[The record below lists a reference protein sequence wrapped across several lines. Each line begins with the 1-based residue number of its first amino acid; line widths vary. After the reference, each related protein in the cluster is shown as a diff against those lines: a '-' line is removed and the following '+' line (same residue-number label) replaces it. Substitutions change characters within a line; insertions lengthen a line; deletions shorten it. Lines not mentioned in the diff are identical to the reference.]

1 MVACCAVKCSSS
13 SQSGHKMFRVP
24 WDPARRRQW
33 AVAIRRQTPDGNL
46 FIPSDHNRLCSV
58 HFVKGAPSYDPDDI
72 DYVPRLFFHDDASRE
87 RSRRVK
93 SSHARYAG
101 VAAKRILCAQSLL
114 QLSRVPAGDSTED
127 AARPST
133 ESSKSLSSSP
143 WLRNTKC
150 CVSTCTNHTAMIQDG
165 VLSFHRFPRNPG
177 LKAKWMKVVGRK
189 QWPSKWWTAICS
201 DHFIPEDFVSGHAA
215 LGMLKPKAVPSIF
228 WDRGIPMV
236 SQPRRAPRKLAAA
249 GIRTQ
254 TIDAVCPY
262 GRGTNAPESS
272 ALAKA
277 STFIVVALNSP
288 ATSAAVPSA
297 HVRTSGND
305 STRHEVA
312 AAAHQTPSGG
322 QPKQRA
328 MTGPTSQHESA
339 PNLGVQDVAECG
351 QQQKVLM
358 VQSTTSKELG
368 SNTLQVMEPEAQ
380 PKAAE
385 EPAAAPEADPS
396 GAQQANGQ
404 LGTAP
409 TPASAQQVATA
420 PMTQTNAQQLV
431 TAPTT
436 PASSLQPVAALTPA
450 SAWQLVTAPTTP
462 VSSQQ
467 PMTAPTTPASSR
479 QPVATPTPASA
490 QKLVTA
496 PTTPASS
503 RQPVA
508 APTPASDQQLVTAPM
523 TLAGS
528 RQPVTAPTTPASTNS
543 PDLQHREHANEIYDV
558 GTESGNQPDENGS
571 EGACDVCQRT
581 FPNKDLTKIFVEIRK
596 WLVGNYP
603 QGQCSP
609 FMLCEE
615 CKEPLLQAAES
626 SNTSAGSTSKTQSRD
641 IVAKL
646 RERALDSLAAT
657 CTSDQVES
665 VDIERPAEY
674 PSLVPVRNKPAGTS
688 SLSADPVRNRSVANE
703 QPTNSGDAIFK
714 CCVPSCS
721 NRSDEPRH
729 RPLSFY
735 RFPRSIA
742 VKKQWAQ
749 AMGRTGWLPLQT
761 TVICSDHFRPAD
773 ITTGCPLTGI
783 PKPKAIPSIFEG
795 KTSAE
800 ITWENDAT
808 KPGEQLVPSDRSG
821 WKMISLLPRKTTTRG
836 RGRDSSET
844 RDKSTGVRSA
854 AVKRTLSKAAPFAEK
869 KKKAAPA
876 PLTFMDIM
884 EVDTSSFWLK
894 TLSNRMVNFVH
905 ITHRPMPCITRSVT
919 VSPDMSV
926 MVAVENARLS
936 LLPCGTPVPNK
947 VDSIE
952 TLQGLLHRVEKL
964 DNCTRNDNW
973 QLHKQSTLKLV
984 GRLLQEV
991 CREVGNADSQI
1002 GVLSSIRDQVDELL

>member
-33 AVAIRRQTPDGNL
+33 AVAIRRQTADGNL

-114 QLSRVPAGDSTED
+114 QLSQVPAGDSTED

-165 VLSFHRFPRNPG
+165 VLSFHRFPRNPE

-215 LGMLKPKAVPSIF
+215 LGTLKPKAVPSIF

-249 GIRTQ
+249 GTRIQST
-254 TIDAVCPY
+254 DAVSPY
-262 GRGTNAPESS
+262 GRETNTPESS
-272 ALAKA
+272 AFAKE

-288 ATSAAVPSA
+288 TTSAAVPSA
-297 HVRTSGND
+297 PVRTGGND
-305 STRHEVA
+305 STRQEVA
-312 AAAHQTPSGG
+312 AAAHQTSSGG

-328 MTGPTSQHESA
+328 MTGPTSQRESA
-339 PNLGVQDVAECG
+339 PSLGVQDVADCG
-351 QQQKVLM
+351 QQQKVLI
-358 VQSTTSKELG
+358 VQCATFNELG

-385 EPAAAPEADPS
+385 EPAAAPEAHPS
-396 GAQQANGQ
+396 GDQQANRQ

-409 TPASAQQVATA
+409 TP
-420 PMTQTNAQQLV
+420 
-431 TAPTT
+431 
-436 PASSLQPVAALTPA
+436 
-450 SAWQLVTAPTTP
+450 
-462 VSSQQ
+462 
-467 PMTAPTTPASSR
+467 PASSR

-490 QKLVTA
+490 RKLVTA
-496 PTTPASS
+496 PTTLAS
-503 RQPVA
+503 
-508 APTPASDQQLVTAPM
+508 
-523 TLAGS
+523 S
-528 RQPVTAPTTPASTNS
+528 RQPVTAPTTPASMKS
-543 PDLQHREHANEIYDV
+543 PDLQRQELSNEISDV
-558 GTESGNQPDENGS
+558 GTESGNQPDENAS

-581 FPNKDLTKIFVEIRK
+581 FQKKDLTKIFVEIRK

-626 SNTSAGSTSKTQSRD
+626 SNTSGGSTSKTQSRD

-646 RERALDSLAAT
+646 RERALDTLAAT

-674 PSLVPVRNKPAGTS
+674 PGLVPVRNKPAGTS
-688 SLSADPVRNRSVANE
+688 SLSADPVRNRCVANE
-703 QPTNSGDAIFK
+703 QSTNSGDAVLK

-735 RFPRSIA
+735 RFPRSMA

-761 TVICSDHFRPAD
+761 TVVCSDHFRPAD

-783 PKPKAIPSIFEG
+783 PKPEAIPSIFEG

-808 KPGEQLVPSDRSG
+808 EPGEQSVPSDRSG

-844 RDKSTGVRSA
+844 RSKSTGVRSA
-854 AVKRTLSKAAPFAEK
+854 AVKRTLSKASPPFAEK
-869 KKKAAPA
+869 KKASA

-926 MVAVENARLS
+926 MVAIENARLS

-947 VDSIE
+947 VDSVE
-952 TLQGLLHRVEKL
+952 TLQNLLQRVEEL
-964 DNCTRNDNW
+964 ENCTRNDNW

-991 CREVGNADSQI
+991 CREVGSADSQI

>member
-1 MVACCAVKCSSS
+1 MG
-13 SQSGHKMFRVP
+13 QS
-24 WDPARRRQW
+24 A
-33 AVAIRRQTPDGNL
+33 
-46 FIPSDHNRLCSV
+46 
-58 HFVKGAPSYDPDDI
+58 
-72 DYVPRLFFHDDASRE
+72 
-87 RSRRVK
+87 
-93 SSHARYAG
+93 
-101 VAAKRILCAQSLL
+101 
-114 QLSRVPAGDSTED
+114 
-127 AARPST
+127 
-133 ESSKSLSSSP
+133 
-143 WLRNTKC
+143 
-150 CVSTCTNHTAMIQDG
+150 
-165 VLSFHRFPRNPG
+165 
-177 LKAKWMKVVGRK
+177 
-189 QWPSKWWTAICS
+189 
-201 DHFIPEDFVSGHAA
+201 
-215 LGMLKPKAVPSIF
+215 
-228 WDRGIPMV
+228 
-236 SQPRRAPRKLAAA
+236 
-249 GIRTQ
+249 
-254 TIDAVCPY
+254 
-262 GRGTNAPESS
+262 
-272 ALAKA
+272 
-277 STFIVVALNSP
+277 
-288 ATSAAVPSA
+288 
-297 HVRTSGND
+297 
-305 STRHEVA
+305 
-312 AAAHQTPSGG
+312 
-322 QPKQRA
+322 
-328 MTGPTSQHESA
+328 
-339 PNLGVQDVAECG
+339 
-351 QQQKVLM
+351 
-358 VQSTTSKELG
+358 TSKELE
-368 SNTLQVMEPEAQ
+368 SNTLRVMEPEAQ
-380 PKAAE
+380 PKATE
-385 EPAAAPEADPS
+385 EPAAAPEAHPS
-396 GAQQANGQ
+396 CDLQANGQ

-420 PMTQTNAQQLV
+420 PMTQTNVQQLV
-431 TAPTT
+431 TAPT
-436 PASSLQPVAALTPA
+436 P
-450 SAWQLVTAPTTP
+450 
-462 VSSQQ
+462 
-467 PMTAPTTPASSR
+467 PASSR

-490 QKLVTA
+490 RKLVTA
-496 PTTPASS
+496 PTTLAS
-503 RQPVA
+503 
-508 APTPASDQQLVTAPM
+508 
-523 TLAGS
+523 S
-528 RQPVTAPTTPASTNS
+528 RQPVTAPTTPASMKS
-543 PDLQHREHANEIYDV
+543 PDLQRQELSNEISDV
-558 GTESGNQPDENGS
+558 GTESGNQPDENAS

-581 FPNKDLTKIFVEIRK
+581 FQKKDLTKIFVEIRK

-626 SNTSAGSTSKTQSRD
+626 SGGSTSKTQSRD

-674 PSLVPVRNKPAGTS
+674 PGLVPVRNKPAGTS

-703 QPTNSGDAIFK
+703 QPTNSGDAILK

-761 TVICSDHFRPAD
+761 TVVCSDHFRPAD

-783 PKPKAIPSIFEG
+783 PKPKAVPSIFEG

-808 KPGEQLVPSDRSG
+808 EPGEQSVPSDRSG

-844 RDKSTGVRSA
+844 RSKSTGVRSA
-854 AVKRTLSKAAPFAEK
+854 AVKRTLSKASPPFAEK
-869 KKKAAPA
+869 KKASA

-947 VDSIE
+947 VDSVE
-952 TLQGLLHRVEKL
+952 TLQNLLQRVEKL

-991 CREVGNADSQI
+991 CREVGSADSQI

>member
-58 HFVKGAPSYDPDDI
+58 HFLKGAPSYDPDDI

-114 QLSRVPAGDSTED
+114 QLSQVPAGDSTED

-133 ESSKSLSSSP
+133 ESSKSLSSSH

-150 CVSTCTNHTAMIQDG
+150 CVRTCTNHTAMIQDG

-177 LKAKWMKVVGRK
+177 LKAKWMKVIGRK

-215 LGMLKPKAVPSIF
+215 LGMLKPKAVPSVF
-228 WDRGIPMV
+228 RDRGIPMV

-249 GIRTQ
+249 GTRTQ
-254 TIDAVCPY
+254 TIDAVCLY
-262 GRGTNAPESS
+262 ERGTNAPESS

-297 HVRTSGND
+297 PVRTSGND

-322 QPKQRA
+322 QPRQRA

-358 VQSTTSKELG
+358 VQSATSKVLG

-385 EPAAAPEADPS
+385 EPAAAPEAHPS

-404 LGTAP
+404 LVSAA

-436 PASSLQPVAALTPA
+436 PASSRQPVAVLTPA
-450 SAWQLVTAPTTP
+450 SAQQLVTAPTTP

-467 PMTAPTTPASSR
+467 P
-479 QPVATPTPASA
+479 
-490 QKLVTA
+490 VTA

-508 APTPASDQQLVTAPM
+508 SPTPASAQKLVTPPTTPAS
-523 TLAGS
+523 S
-528 RQPVTAPTTPASTNS
+528 RQPMTAPTTPASTKS
-543 PDLQHREHANEIYDV
+543 PDLQRRELANETSDV
-558 GTESGNQPDENGS
+558 GTESGNQPDENAS

-581 FPNKDLTKIFVEIRK
+581 FQKKDLTKIFVEIRK

-603 QGQCSP
+603 KGQCSP

-615 CKEPLLQAAES
+615 CKEPLLQAAAS
-626 SNTSAGSTSKTQSRD
+626 SDTSAGSTSKTQSRD

-646 RERALDSLAAT
+646 RERALNSLAAT

-688 SLSADPVRNRSVANE
+688 SLSADPVGNRSVANE
-703 QPTNSGDAIFK
+703 QPTNPGDAMLK

-721 NRSDEPRH
+721 NRSDEPSH

-742 VKKQWAQ
+742 LKKQWAQ

-761 TVICSDHFRPAD
+761 TVVCSDHFRPAD

-808 KPGEQLVPSDRSG
+808 EPGEQSVPSDRSG
-821 WKMISLLPRKTTTRG
+821 WKMISLLPRKTTSRG

-844 RDKSTGVRSA
+844 RNKSTGVKSA
-854 AVKRTLSKAAPFAEK
+854 AVKRTLSKASPPFAEK
-869 KKKAAPA
+869 KKAPA